1 MIILDIMLKQIKQ
14 INETLKIGDKFTIYY
29 APTYT
34 KEGMD
39 QTTIYKPHQYEVNV
53 RSAIWTKDCKIN
65 RTGSL
70 TYFDV
75 KKNSYRTAIQTLQSI
90 RIYINKTM
98 YVWKKANNMDKDQ
111 YFVIRVWYFDYK
123 DKDKYSYNII
133 SDKAFS
139 MDRALS
145 VKIAQ
150 EIMESNP
157 SISYKL
163 QKVDLVSFENT
174 KLAS

>member
-1 MIILDIMLKQIKQ
+1 MF
-14 INETLKIGDKFTIYY
+14 G
-29 APTYT
+29 
-34 KEGMD
+34 
-39 QTTIYKPHQYEVNV
+39 
-53 RSAIWTKDCKIN
+53 
-65 RTGSL
+65 
-70 TYFDV
+70 
-75 KKNSYRTAIQTLQSI
+75 
-90 RIYINKTM
+90 
-98 YVWKKANNMDKDQ
+98 KKANNMDKDQ

>member
-1 MIILDIMLKQIKQ
+1 MF
-14 INETLKIGDKFTIYY
+14 GR
-29 APTYT
+29 
-34 KEGMD
+34 KE
-39 QTTIYKPHQYEVNV
+39 
-53 RSAIWTKDCKIN
+53 
-65 RTGSL
+65 
-70 TYFDV
+70 
-75 KKNSYRTAIQTLQSI
+75 
-90 RIYINKTM
+90 
-98 YVWKKANNMDKDQ
+98 NNMDKDQ

-123 DKDKYSYNII
+123 DKDKYSYSII
-133 SDKAFS
+133 SDKSFS

-163 QKVDLVSFENT
+163 QKVDLVSFEKT